1 MSESSDSG
9 HKETH
14 SANVCKFKIDE
25 LKIKNDE
32 IQFELI
38 LRQNSENTLKAKVEE
53 LTKEIDVKV
62 DEGRKKIEELKE
74 KFEEEKKIELVVI
87 KNDNADL
94 NAVIQKKDIEI
105 KKLNDKI
112 SALMLEMNGL
122 KSRNTKL
129 YIVRII
135 LV

>member
-105 KKLNDKI
+105 K
-112 SALMLEMNGL
+112 S
-122 KSRNTKL
+122 
-129 YIVRII
+129 
-135 LV
+135 